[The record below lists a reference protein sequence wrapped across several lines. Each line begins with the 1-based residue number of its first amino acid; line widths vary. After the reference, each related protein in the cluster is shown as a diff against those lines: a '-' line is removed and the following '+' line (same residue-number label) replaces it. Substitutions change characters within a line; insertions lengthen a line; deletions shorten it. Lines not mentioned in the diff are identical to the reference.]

1 MRALT
6 LTLAIALPFGLA
18 ACNAEPEQPE
28 AIEDAQEE
36 AVGPIEEEVQ
46 QELGVDTNAGTFGT
60 YDTDADAMI
69 SRTEYDAGIGDTN
82 FDIIDTDSDGFITEE
97 EYVAYQNTT
106 M

>member
-28 AIEDAQEE
+28 VIEDIQEDAE
-36 AVGPIEEEVQ
+36 GPIEEEVQ
-46 QELGVDTNAGTFGT
+46 QELGIQTDAYGG
-60 YDTDADAMI
+60 YDTDGDMLL
-69 SRTEYDAGIGDTN
+69 SESEYDAGIGDGAFATY
-82 FDIIDTDSDGFITEE
+82 DTDGDGFLSEE
-97 EYVAYQNTT
+97 EYGVYESSLE

>member
-6 LTLAIALPFGLA
+6 LTLAVALPFGLA
-18 ACNAEPEQPE
+18 ACNAEPEQPDV
-28 AIEDAQEE
+28 IEEAQED
-36 AVGPIEEEVQ
+36 AVGPVEEEVQ
-46 QELGVDTNAGTFGT
+46 QELGIDTNAGAFGT

-69 SRTEYDAGIGDTN
+69 SRTEYDTGIGDTN

-97 EYVAYQNTT
+97 EYMTYQNAS